1 MKHWPLSMI
10 SCQTAAYCF
19 FLNQSL
25 SYTSIDWLSYFG
37 QTSFYMLICLML
49 SMPLIS
55 ETINMYLVLQIT
67 EDLQTSVT
75 HLWLS
80 DILYFCANTVIIVN
94 LIQKRK
100 RYTSCLSGQHVCWL
114 LSFCCFV
121 LFWSSHRA
129 CMSVCLALVLFSH
142 NLPVIFPACNFPRSS
157 KAELTRPMT
166 DRECF

>member
-10 SCQTAAYCF
+10 LCQTAAYCF

-37 QTSFYMLICLML
+37 QTSFYMLISLML
-49 SMPLIS
+49 LMPLIS

-100 RYTSCLSGQHVCWL
+100 R
-114 LSFCCFV
+114 
-121 LFWSSHRA
+121 
-129 CMSVCLALVLFSH
+129 
-142 NLPVIFPACNFPRSS
+142 
-157 KAELTRPMT
+157 
-166 DRECF
+166 